1 MIYLFFFSNS
11 DLLSLE
17 TSLCVF
23 NKEFN
28 VDSFGKICVV
38 TSASLP
44 KIELKIFLEQYPLVR
59 LLGNLFKPLWGVCT
73 VLLTGGNQPHQ
84 ESRLVFLTIW
94 PHKPSTLK
102 HHLKRALSKMQIL
115 ELKSRTTES
124 ESLKVELKMPNVF
137 L

>member
-17 TSLCVF
+17 TSLCIF

-28 VDSFGKICVV
+28 IDSFGKICVV

-59 LLGNLFKPLWGVCT
+59 LLGNLFKPL
-73 VLLTGGNQPHQ
+73 
-84 ESRLVFLTIW
+84 
-94 PHKPSTLK
+94 
-102 HHLKRALSKMQIL
+102 
-115 ELKSRTTES
+115 
-124 ESLKVELKMPNVF
+124 
-137 L
+137 

>member
-1 MIYLFFFSNS
+1 MIYLFFSSNF

-17 TSLCVF
+17 TSLCIF

-28 VDSFGKICVV
+28 IDSFGKICVV

-44 KIELKIFLEQYPLVR
+44 KTELKIFLEQYPLLR

-73 VLLTGGNQPHQ
+73 VLLTGGNQPHK
-84 ESRLVFLTIW
+84 ESRLVFLTIR

-102 HHLKRALSKMQIL
+102 HHLKSALSKMQIL

-124 ESLKVELKMPNVF
+124 ELLKVELKMPNVF
-137 L
+137 P